1 MSRTFA
7 FHMNR
12 EMNEGTI
19 VFTAHFPPMLVLD
32 VGSKYD
38 IEVAMDTSLYKQG
51 AIWRLFGERHLELQL
66 FEPFGQR

>member
-1 MSRTFA
+1 
-7 FHMNR
+7 
-12 EMNEGTI
+12 
-19 VFTAHFPPMLVLD
+19 MLVLD